1 MDLTHFVYVAL
12 IVFALL
18 VITYW
23 VAYTTHL
30 KTPRSAGKQEGIAMA
45 TQEHERHGQ
54 SRPHLLTPASRGL
67 ATPSFTATGSSQCT
81 PPCISLLT

>member
-1 MDLTHFVYVAL
+1 MDLTHYVYVAL

-30 KTPRSAGKQEGIAMA
+30 KTPRNVGKQEGIAMA
-45 TQEHERHGQ
+45 TQEHERHAKAGHTDLPPWI
-54 SRPHLLTPASRGL
+54 RTYASMKIGYREDGDEQEQ
-67 ATPSFTATGSSQCT
+67 AQ
-81 PPCISLLT
+81 

>member
-1 MDLTHFVYVAL
+1 MDLTHYVYVAL

-30 KTPRSAGKQEGIAMA
+30 KTPRNVGKQEGIAMA
-45 TQEHERHGQ
+45 TQEHERH
-54 SRPHLLTPASRGL
+54 TK
-67 ATPSFTATGSSQCT
+67 
-81 PPCISLLT
+81 